1 MLNKRII
8 YRITFCLLII
18 LLFKPTWLLNNE
30 NLGVVG
36 DDMSYWLHA
45 STLAFDLDFDYTND
59 HNFDSFIYHEETNTP
74 YHSPGSGYAS
84 AIFVKI
90 FSLFDPVSELSEI
103 RSNPV
108 GSYALLGYLFGSLV
122 FCYFGFYYFNKL
134 LNEKNIT
141 INKKIIFLI
150 ILSGTLAQFV
160 TNRFL
165 MAHSFEFFLVVFILY
180 VFETKDSIAHKFN
193 FANLALAYFL
203 LSITRPSTFIFTLCL
218 VGVYYKKF
226 RNVKGNIF
234 YNLIT
239 FSTLVCFYIFLA
251 QKLYNQN
258 SFLLNLSQNSTTAGI
273 SEDINFEWI
282 INGFL
287 ESLNLIFSP
296 SMGILWSTPVI
307 IFGIIC
313 LILNKKYINNLNL
326 FQKLSLFAYFF
337 GCLLVLYV
345 WQGREASFGQRLLIG
360 IIPYCAYQLGLYF
373 NNKNTKILIPFISIS
388 YLGSLFLY
396 SSSNLTLQYGTTLWN
411 TVIDWAAED
420 YYFFLVSEIFKFENV
435 ASMFSRT
442 VFFIDGIFLTNI
454 FESSSIID
462 SLEPGRKSRF
472 LNFVEIYNN
481 LEVTYFILLNFIL
494 FYFSFYLEKLTRK

>member
-90 FSLFDPVSELSEI
+90 FSLFDPVSELSEL

-226 RNVKGNIF
+226 RNGKGNIF

-258 SFLLNLSQNSTTAGI
+258 SFLLI
-273 SEDINFEWI
+273 
-282 INGFL
+282 
-287 ESLNLIFSP
+287 
-296 SMGILWSTPVI
+296 
-307 IFGIIC
+307 
-313 LILNKKYINNLNL
+313 
-326 FQKLSLFAYFF
+326 
-337 GCLLVLYV
+337 
-345 WQGREASFGQRLLIG
+345 
-360 IIPYCAYQLGLYF
+360 
-373 NNKNTKILIPFISIS
+373 
-388 YLGSLFLY
+388 
-396 SSSNLTLQYGTTLWN
+396 
-411 TVIDWAAED
+411 
-420 YYFFLVSEIFKFENV
+420 
-435 ASMFSRT
+435 
-442 VFFIDGIFLTNI
+442 
-454 FESSSIID
+454 
-462 SLEPGRKSRF
+462 
-472 LNFVEIYNN
+472 
-481 LEVTYFILLNFIL
+481 
-494 FYFSFYLEKLTRK
+494 